1 GEACFRDPW
10 TILRCSFSKG
20 GKKKKAELIVWHESA
35 KMGKGCIT
43 ATKYFLFLFNLLF
56 FIFGA
61 LIMGFGL
68 WILLDSQ
75 SFIAVLQDSSTELKV
90 GSYIVIGV
98 GAFTMLMGFLGCLGA
113 IYEIRCLLGLY
124 FTLLLLILIAQVVA
138 AVLIFFQRDV
148 LRTTTSSIV
157 TKIVENYQGQNK
169 TAEQAWD
176 YIQRSM
182 HCCGWTGPED
192 WKKNPVIINSSQL
205 LYPCSCRN
213 TSLAEEDTTDGS
225 FCEARSPFW
234 PIYDKGC
241 MVNVESWLFTNYGV
255 ILGICL
261 GVAVIELLAMI
272 LSMGLCKSVHQEEY
286 TKVPKY

>member
-1 GEACFRDPW
+1 
-10 TILRCSFSKG
+10 
-20 GKKKKAELIVWHESA
+20 
-35 KMGKGCIT
+35 MGKGCIT

-90 GSYIVIGV
+90 GTYIVIGV

-138 AVLIFFQRDV
+138 AVLIFFQRKVCKRLSEKTAD
-148 LRTTTSSIV
+148 IV
-157 TKIVENYQGQNK
+157 TKIVGKYQGQNK
-169 TAEQAWD
+169 TAEHTWD
-176 YIQRSM
+176 YIQRTM
-182 HCCGWTGPED
+182 HCCGWTDASD
-192 WKKNPVIINSSQL
+192 WKKNPVIMNSSQN

-213 TSLAEEDTTDGS
+213 TSIAGESTPDGG
-225 FCEARSPFW
+225 FCEAQSSDW
-234 PIYDKGC
+234 PTYDTGC
-241 MVNVESWLFTNYGV
+241 MHNVESWLFTNYGV

-272 LSMGLCKSVHQEEY
+272 LSMGLCKSIHQEEY

>member
-1 GEACFRDPW
+1 
-10 TILRCSFSKG
+10 
-20 GKKKKAELIVWHESA
+20 
-35 KMGKGCIT
+35 MGKGCIT
-43 ATKYFLFLFNLLF
+43 ATKYFLSFFNFLF

-68 WILLDSQ
+68 WILLDNQ
-75 SFIAVLQDSSTELKV
+75 SFLAIMQDSSVELKL

-124 FTLLLLILIAQVVA
+124 FTLLLLLLIAQV
-138 AVLIFFQRDV
+138 AVTILIFFQREQ
-148 LRTTTSSIV
+148 LRKTTSNIV
-157 TKIVENYQGQNK
+157 IKVVENYQGQNK
-169 TAEQAWD
+169 TAEKAWD

-182 HCCGWTGPED
+182 HCCGWESPDD
-192 WKKNPVIINSSQL
+192 WDNNTVVRNSSMHS
-205 LYPCSCRN
+205 YPCSCYN
-213 TSLAEEDTTDGS
+213 SSAAGDENGFCNSGLALYST
-225 FCEARSPFW
+225 
-234 PIYDKGC
+234 GC
-241 MVNVESWLFTNYGV
+241 MSAVENWLFTNYGV

-272 LSMGLCKSVHQEEY
+272 LSMGLCKSVQQEEY

>member
-1 GEACFRDPW
+1 
-10 TILRCSFSKG
+10 
-20 GKKKKAELIVWHESA
+20 
-35 KMGKGCIT
+35 MGKGCIT

-68 WILLDSQ
+68 WILLDNQ

-148 LRTTTSSIV
+148 LRKTTSSIV

-182 HCCGWTGPED
+182 HCCGWIGPKD
-192 WKKNPVIINSSQL
+192 WENNPVINNSSQQ

-213 TSLAEEDTTDGS
+213 TSIAGENATDGS
-225 FCEARSPFW
+225 FCEAKSSDW
-234 PIYDKGC
+234 PIYDRGC

>member
-1 GEACFRDPW
+1 
-10 TILRCSFSKG
+10 
-20 GKKKKAELIVWHESA
+20 
-35 KMGKGCIT
+35 MGKGCIT

-75 SFIAVLQDSSTELKV
+75 SFIAVLQDSSIELKV
-90 GSYIVIGV
+90 GSYIVITV

-124 FTLLLLILIAQVVA
+124 FTLLLLLLIAQVTA
-138 AVLIFFQRDV
+138 AILIFLQRDV
-148 LRTTTSSIV
+148 LRTTASKIV
-157 TKIVENYQGQNK
+157 TKLVENYQGQNK
-169 TAEQAWD
+169 SAEQAWD
-176 YIQRSM
+176 YVQRSM
-182 HCCGWTGPED
+182 HCCGWTGPSD
-192 WKKNPVIINSSQL
+192 WQKNPVITNSSQT
-205 LYPCSCRN
+205 LYPCSCHN
-213 TSLAEEDTTDGS
+213 TSVVGENNTDGNFCMGPSSS
-225 FCEARSPFW
+225 FSDW
-234 PIYDKGC
+234 PTYDTGC
-241 MVNVESWLFTNYGV
+241 AHSVESWLFTNYGV